1 MEQQKNA
8 VEISTNVSQEFIAS
22 KVQEVV
28 KSAIVG
34 ALGDPEELVRQAIGD
49 VLNARVDKE
58 NGKLSDRGDY
68 YTMPFIDWLVIDTVK
83 RTTKECIEEAVRE
96 NRDEFKAAV
105 LHQLRTKKYQ
115 NKVAEAFCAAILA
128 SAESDW
134 KTPISIS
141 LEFKEDHD
149 Y

>member
-58 NGKLSDRGDY
+58 SGKVSDKGDW
-68 YTMPFIDWLVIDTVK
+68 YTMPFIDWLVMDTVK
-83 RTTKECIEEAVRE
+83 TTVKECVQEAIRE

-105 LHQLRTKKYQ
+105 LRQLRSKKNQ
-115 NKVAEAFCAAILA
+115 NKVAEAFCETILS
-128 SAESDW
+128 SAESGW
-134 KTPISIS
+134 KMPISIS
-141 LEFKEDHD
+141 LEFKKND
-149 Y
+149 